1 MNMPGFTAGASIY
14 KTSGH
19 YLTGAPNELGGS
31 RGVLPQVQ
39 DDTVWT
45 TDKICE
51 ACGCTVSGFQCNC
64 GLRPDPKKVEC
75 IKNGGPSKVVSVLG
89 VGGIGGDI
97 FTRGGLFSAD

>member
-1 MNMPGFTAGASIY
+1 MNLPGFTAEASLY
-14 KTSGH
+14 KTRGH
-19 YLTGAPNELGGS
+19 YLTGAPDDSGGG
-31 RGVLPQVQ
+31 RGVLPQLQ
-39 DDTVWT
+39 DDTIWT

-89 VGGIGGDI
+89 FFDAGGGIFPG
-97 FTRGGLFSAD
+97 RRLF